1 MHLVAALVALS
12 GVGILEGMVDFN
24 DIFGGIQPAMADT
37 ATTTTTTTTTEAIT
51 TVVASAAASSS
62 SVVTASAASATAT
75 KAAVEAAGPIGELA
89 KTLGVA
95 KGDIIALGQPLGFGY
110 TFIR

>member
-37 ATTTTTTTTTEAIT
+37 ATTDAIT
-51 TVVASAAASSS
+51 TVASAASTS

-75 KAAVEAAGPIGELA
+75 KAAVEAAGPIGQLA